1 VVLLTKPLKE
11 NNQNM
16 HKTARFRNLYGR
28 RIVAIEG
35 TTVNRGI
42 VDEAVER
49 KQSKYA
55 QDR

>member
-1 VVLLTKPLKE
+1 MVW
-11 NNQNM
+11 Q
-16 HKTARFRNLYGR
+16 YGR
-28 RIVAIEG
+28 QIVAIKG